1 MYHRSPLLKS
11 DYQPIRKR
19 SEEKRNSKIKFLVI
33 FLILLIGGFF
43 IWSQK
48 SKKIFQE
55 VEIDEK
61 PCIKEEIIKKEE
73 TGKVITHIICEGDI
87 PAEVFSE
94 YGKLDANK
102 TEALLLAATDIYD
115 FSKIK
120 IGQKID
126 FIFDIDDNFKKIE
139 YYQNTENII
148 VAELE
153 EDEFKV
159 NQEKIPYL
167 IEEKKSTIKIDEFL
181 YKDALDE
188 GLSEAS
194 ILEIADV
201 FSFDIDF
208 TTEIRKGDEL
218 KIVYEKRT
226 LNGKSASDGK
236 ILAAKFTNTG
246 QEYFAYYF
254 ETKGEDSHYDSKGN
268 ELMRQFLRAPLS
280 YRRITSGYT
289 EARLHPITKTI
300 TAHHQID
307 YAAPIGTPVV
317 STARGTV
324 TGAGWSGGWG
334 NIVRISHDNGY
345 TTHYGHLSA
354 YGKGIKSGTSVSQ
367 GQVIGYVGSTGWS
380 TGPHLDY
387 GMKLNNNPVN
397 PLSLKLPKGI
407 PLTGIELEKF
417 QETKKLYKE
426 YLE

>member
-1 MYHRSPLLKS
+1 MYQKSPLLKTEYRS
-11 DYQPIRKR
+11 VKPEVNRKK
-19 SEEKRNSKIKFLVI
+19 SPKIKFLVI
-33 FLILLIGGFF
+33 FLVVLVGGFF
-43 IWSQK
+43 IWSQR
-48 SKKIFQE
+48 SKKVSQE
-55 VEIDEK
+55 ITPEEV
-61 PCIKEEIIKKEE
+61 PCIEEEIVQKETE
-73 TGKVITHIICEGDI
+73 RIVSHTVCEGDI
-87 PAEVFSE
+87 PAEVFSK

-126 FIFDIDDNFKKIE
+126 FIFDMNDNFKKIK
-139 YYQNTENII
+139 YYKNTENII

-159 NQEKIPYL
+159 DQKNIPYL
-167 IEEKKSTIKIDEFL
+167 SEEKTLTIQIDEFL
-181 YKDALDE
+181 YKDAQDA
-188 GLSEAS
+188 GLSAAS
-194 ILEIADV
+194 ILEVADV

-226 LNGKSASDGK
+226 LNGESAPDGK
-236 ILAAKFTNTG
+236 VLAAKFINAG

-254 ETKGEDSHYDSKGN
+254 ESEGEGSHYDSAGR

-289 EARLHPITKTI
+289 GARLHPITKTV
-300 TAHHQID
+300 TAHYQID
-307 YAAPIGTPVV
+307 YAAPVGTPVV

-324 TGAGWSGGWG
+324 TSAGWNGGWG
-334 NIVRISHDNGY
+334 NIVRIRHNNGY

-354 YGKGIKSGTSVSQ
+354 YGTGIKSRTSVSQ
-367 GQVIGYVGSTGWS
+367 GQVVGYVGSTGSS

-387 GMKLNNNPVN
+387 GMKLNGAPIN

-407 PLTGIELEKF
+407 PLDGAEMEKF
-417 QETKKLYKE
+417 QSAKNQYAENLK
-426 YLE
+426 